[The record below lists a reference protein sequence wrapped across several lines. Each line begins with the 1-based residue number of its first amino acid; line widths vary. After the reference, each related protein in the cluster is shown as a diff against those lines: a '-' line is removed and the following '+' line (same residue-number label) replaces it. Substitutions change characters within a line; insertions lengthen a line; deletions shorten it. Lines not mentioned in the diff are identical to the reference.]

1 MKTPMMFTIGSDP
14 ELMVYDRSLGKIV
27 SSLSLLPDKHN
38 PVDLNDGI
46 FVYADNVLVEA
57 KFPPVTTKGDFVKT
71 FQKTFRRV
79 KSHLGNN
86 FEIIPLASHVYD
98 DSELQSKEA
107 WKIGC
112 TPSYNCYTKDENE
125 IVSFQDGTRTGSAH
139 IHLGNPSLC
148 NYDRRHLTVRLLDI
162 FVGCASVIFEN
173 DIVASR
179 MRRQFYGRAGEFRPT
194 PYGLEY
200 RVLSPFVLL
209 SPALIEL
216 TYDLTDFTL
225 SISDSNEVEQIL
237 RLANPR
243 KVQDAINNCN
253 RRLASSILNGV
264 CRQSEMPDDLIERI
278 NYNYNVRDFNRNWEL
293 R

>member
-1 MKTPMMFTIGSDP
+1 MKRPMQFTIGSDP
-14 ELMVYDRSLGKIV
+14 EVMIYDRTLGRIV
-27 SSLSLLPDKHN
+27 SSLSLLPDKKN
-38 PVDLNDGI
+38 PIDLHDGI

-57 KFPPVTTKGDFVKT
+57 KFPPVRTKQEFVNI
-71 FQKTFRRV
+71 FQKTFKRV
-79 KSHLGNN
+79 KKHLGNN
-86 FEIIPLASHVYD
+86 FEIIPLAAHVYD
-98 DSELQSKEA
+98 ESELQSREA
-107 WKIGC
+107 WRIGC
-112 TPSYNCYTKDENE
+112 TPSYNSYTREENE
-125 IVSFQDGTRTGSAH
+125 ISNFQDGTRTGSAH
-139 IHLGNPSLC
+139 IHIGNPRLC
-148 NYDRRHLTVRLLDI
+148 NYDMRHEVVKLLDI

-216 TYDLTDFTL
+216 AYDLIDFTL
-225 SISDSNEVEQIL
+225 SISDNNEVEQIL

-264 CRQSEMPDDLIERI
+264 CRESEMPDDLIRRI
-278 NYNYNVRDFNRNWEL
+278 TCNYNVRDFNRNWEL